1 MTREIKILGWMLGLS
16 LLGFAQPSGEKAVGV
31 LISKD
36 GLMAVSARLASPSN
50 PTLNLALMGG
60 IEAGRSY
67 TGGIALQQFLNYGGA
82 CATGSCRRRTT
93 PFAPYLEGGVRL
105 RKGSE
110 GPQVDVLG
118 HLGVGVLL
126 PLGPVEPFAQVNLYK
141 PISPEKP
148 AVDLAGGLR
157 IRF

>member
-1 MTREIKILGWMLGLS
+1 MLGLS

-60 IEAGRSY
+60 IEAGHSY

-82 CATGSCRRRTT
+82 CETGSCRRRTM
-93 PFAPYLEGGVRL
+93 PLAPYLEGGVRL
-105 RKGSE
+105 HKGSE
-110 GPQVDVLG
+110 GPQVDILG
-118 HLGVGVLL
+118 QLGAGILL

-141 PISPEKP
+141 AISPEKP